1 MKRRL
6 PMLVGSIA
14 VVCALWGAPAF
25 AAAGPSPSPS
35 PSIVHFVEITGEG
48 LANPIV
54 LSSDKHAQRQDAM
67 RREVQW
73 LVDKGSVTGPLPPEQ
88 LGPKYTVVLLTM
100 GQATDRFEVYPS
112 AQGGPRVF
120 RPADQPGRKV
130 AEGWF
135 YGRLSLSTSLLS
147 AGVPLEGVTPEPG
160 MGGQGGGLP
169 ASQPP
174 DVGALIGDWS
184 RFMGLNVAAIIIIAS
199 GVFALAYVVRRRI

>member
-1 MKRRL
+1 MVRRL
-6 PMLVGSIA
+6 QVLLGSIA
-14 VVCALWGAPAF
+14 VACAWAAPAV
-25 AAAGPSPSPS
+25 AAAPSPSPS
-35 PSIVHFVEITGEG
+35 PQIVKFVEISGEG
-48 LANPIV
+48 LPSALM

-67 RREVQW
+67 RREVEW
-73 LVDKGSVTGPLPPEQ
+73 LAAKAPVTGPLPPEQ

-100 GQATDRFEVYPS
+100 GQPTDRFEVYPL
-112 AQGGPRVF
+112 ALGGPRVF
-120 RPADQPGRKV
+120 RPADQPGRQV

-135 YGRLSLSTSLLS
+135 YGRLSLPTSLLS

-160 MGGQGGGLP
+160 VGGQGGGLP

-199 GVFALAYVVRRRI
+199 GVFGLAYVVRRRI